1 MNNNNYSLQAL
12 ARLASHTL
20 QRRLIVNGTKNFYLL
35 PTEIIE
41 DVLALRD
48 RIAAQGEPFLPGLNA
63 GERARVALCLS
74 RIETLLAESPQWQ
87 PDDFP
92 NEVLIEEE
100 PLWSALRAEAAACL
114 AEVDF
119 SLSEW
124 EEEQDSILIELLISP
139 RLQTQL
145 AALQRERKQSQHLLI
160 NDILQEWLASKGR

>member
-1 MNNNNYSLQAL
+1 MNDSNYSLQAL
-12 ARLASHTL
+12 ARLASQTL
-20 QRRLIVNGTKNFYLL
+20 QRRLIVHGSKNFYLL

-48 RIAAQGEPFLPGLNA
+48 RIAAQGESFLPGLNA
-63 GERARVALCLS
+63 NERARVALCLS
-74 RIETLLAESPQWQ
+74 RIEALLAKSPHWQ
-87 PDDFP
+87 PDHFP

-160 NDILQEWLASKGR
+160 NEILQEWLASKGN

>member
-1 MNNNNYSLQAL
+1 
-12 ARLASHTL
+12 
-20 QRRLIVNGTKNFYLL
+20 
-35 PTEIIE
+35 
-41 DVLALRD
+41 
-48 RIAAQGEPFLPGLNA
+48 
-63 GERARVALCLS
+63 
-74 RIETLLAESPQWQ
+74 
-87 PDDFP
+87 P

-100 PLWSALRAEAAACL
+100 PLWSALRAEAATCL